1 MIYMKKIAV
10 IGSSSADE
18 KIIGTAREVG
28 KEIAKQNLSLL
39 IGEYAGIMEAS
50 ARGAKEEGGTVV
62 GIMRGENEECAPFI
76 DIQISTGIGRLRSDI
91 LINSSDGVIAIGGF
105 AGTLKEIAYAYKIGK
120 PTAVIK
126 GSGGWADKLADSY
139 LDEKKTVKIIGA
151 KTAKEAVGALMEQI
165 KNRKE

>member
-1 MIYMKKIAV
+1 MKKIAI

-18 KIIGTAREVG
+18 KIIGTATEVG
-28 KEIAKQNLSLL
+28 REIARQNLILL

-50 ARGAKEEGGTVV
+50 ARGAKEAGGAVI
-62 GIMRGENEECAPFI
+62 GIMRGEKEENAQFI
-76 DIQISTGIGRLRSDI
+76 DIQIPTGIGRLRSDI
-91 LINSSDGVIAIGGF
+91 LINSADAVIAIGGS

-139 LDEKKTVKIIGA
+139 LDEKQTVKIIGA
-151 KTAKEAVGALMEQI
+151 KTAKEAVDALTQQI
-165 KNRKE
+165 KNRK